1 MNEQF
6 KVKLVSCTQTEPE
19 FLTMTLSEVNELTA
33 GSLDDELIQT
43 LTSPEGIMAY
53 AARVS
58 SPKQTNPKYA
68 GLLKYCIEH
77 QHWSV
82 FEMVTAMFE
91 VNTSRMISQ
100 QILRHRS
107 FTFQEFSQR
116 YAAVDESGV
125 IIYVARRQDV
135 KNRQNSIDDLSD
147 EIKAEWEKRQ
157 LENWKTS
164 FAHYQW
170 ALDNGIAKECARAV
184 LPLATKTKIY
194 MSGTLRSWIHYCGL
208 RGGHGTQKEHMDV
221 ALAIKSSLARK
232 FPITSEAL
240 GWKQ

>member
-1 MNEQF
+1 MREQF
-6 KVKLVSCTQTEPE
+6 KVKLVSSSQTEKE
-19 FLTMTLSEVNELTA
+19 FLSMTIAELQELSGGELDPA
-33 GSLDDELIQT
+33 LANMFE
-43 LTSPEGIMAY
+43 SPEGIMAY

-58 SPKQTNPKYA
+58 SPKQANPKYA

-77 QHWSV
+77 HHWSV

-91 VNTSRMISQ
+91 INTSRMISQ

-125 IIYVARRQDV
+125 IIYVARRQDN

-147 EIKAEWEKRQ
+147 TVKAEWEARQ
-157 LENWKTS
+157 LANWKAC
-164 FAHYQW
+164 FEHYQW
-170 ALDNGIAKECARAV
+170 ALDQGIAKECARAV

-194 MSGTLRSWIHYCGL
+194 MSGTLRSWIHYCEL
-208 RGGHGTQKEHMDV
+208 RGANGTQKEHMDV
-221 ALAIKSSLARK
+221 ALAIKDVLARK
-232 FPITSEAL
+232 FPITSEAM
-240 GWKQ
+240 GWRQ